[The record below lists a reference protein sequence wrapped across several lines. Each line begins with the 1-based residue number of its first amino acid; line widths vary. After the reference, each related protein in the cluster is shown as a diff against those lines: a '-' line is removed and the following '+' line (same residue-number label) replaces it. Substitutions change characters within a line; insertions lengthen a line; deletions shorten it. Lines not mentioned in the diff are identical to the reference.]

1 MKAVVWTDCFQV
13 MILYSSMFAVLVK
26 GTIDIGGLATV
37 WERNSQSGRSDFFKY
52 VVLIS
57 NQITILTGLTKWM
70 YRCNSGVYHH
80 YLENPVCTVQ
90 GRGIHVTGVSAA
102 YTFKLNKN
110 ILSE

>member
-13 MILYSSMFAVLVK
+13 VILYSSMFAVLVK

-37 WERNSQSGRSDFFKY
+37 WERNIQSGRSDFFKY

-80 YLENPVCTVQ
+80 YLENPVCTVKPLSIVSE
-90 GRGIHVTGVSAA
+90 GIV
-102 YTFKLNKN
+102 KNKR
-110 ILSE
+110 LMRESYLYG